1 MSNVAHFFD
10 LNCLLKI
17 EQSAW
22 VVDKNKPNIP
32 LLKISPSDFKI
43 IKSGIY
49 KNKGNKLQFNGQI
62 FWLSDEMYNRIKL
75 ISLRNK
81 TNISDLVIS
90 LQEFL
95 NKKLIEEMD
104 SDLNLNPILN
114 QKNKMDDIYIIC
126 SQQTKRNFE
135 KIISKIEEDL
145 KLQGL
150 VVKQFYFLNENF
162 LNQNSDE
169 VKFKEMRLLLQHAIG
184 YKTDKDKFI
193 DEELTKY
200 DHINFYDSSITTF
213 KVEKDINYLME
224 IIWNNTDK
232 GLRDVIKE
240 DLQDSQPILY
250 VHKIESNEM
259 NPIST
264 KKVKMTL
271 PRLAKTFE
279 SFKRINSSLL

>member
-1 MSNVAHFFD
+1 MSNIAHFFD
-10 LNCLLKI
+10 LNCLLKL

-49 KNKGNKLQFNGQI
+49 KNKGNKLQFNGQT
-62 FWLSDEMYNRIKL
+62 FWLSDEMYNKLKL
-75 ISLRNK
+75 ISLRNRS
-81 TNISDLVIS
+81 NINDLVIS

-95 NKKLIEEMD
+95 NKKLIDEMD
-104 SDLNLNPILN
+104 LELKLNPVLSL
-114 QKNKMDDIYIIC
+114 KNKLDDIYIIC
-126 SQQTKRNFE
+126 SEQTKRNFE
-135 KIISKIEEDL
+135 KIISKIEEEL
-145 KLQGL
+145 KSNGL
-150 VVKQFYFLNENF
+150 VVKQFYYLNENF

-169 VKFKEMRLLLQHAIG
+169 VKFKEMRLLLQHSVG
-184 YKTDKDKFI
+184 YKTDKDKFV

-200 DHINFYDSSITTF
+200 DYINFYDNSITTF

-240 DLQDSQPILY
+240 DLQDSCPTLY
-250 VHKIESNEM
+250 VHKIESNDF

-264 KKVKMTL
+264 KKVKITL
-271 PRLAKTFE
+271 PRLVKTFE
-279 SFKRINSSLL
+279 SFTRINPYHL